1 MTNIGLLGA
10 GMIANIHAE
19 AIVETGSKI
28 ISVYD
33 TQKKRQ
39 EEFSQKWKCDCCD
52 LDELL
57 SRSDIEAV
65 VVATPNDRHAELA
78 MAAMRFGKDVL
89 LEKPMAM
96 STSQC
101 DEITQ
106 VQNETERVLQLG
118 FVCRFAPASIKVKRL
133 IDEGKLGT
141 IRHARATLLRQRG
154 IPGLGGWFT
163 TKERSGGGCLID
175 IGVHLIDL
183 LSHLT
188 SASEPTRVLGNCT
201 QTFSMSSYG
210 YDEMW
215 STPKPDGV
223 FDVEDG
229 TQATISFANEITNQI
244 DVSWATHLP
253 ESYIRDGI
261 TIEGDKG
268 AVWFD
273 IWGDHIAFGESV
285 DGKPLETKIEVE
297 VNEAWSDAFQ
307 GEHLAFSEGIV
318 NRAVSSEVCT
328 GAEGRKVQTI
338 IEAIY
343 KSNEMQREVCL
354 LDGRE

>member
-1 MTNIGLLGA
+1 
-10 GMIANIHAE
+10 
-19 AIVETGSKI
+19 
-28 ISVYD
+28 
-33 TQKKRQ
+33 
-39 EEFSQKWKCDCCD
+39 
-52 LDELL
+52 
-57 SRSDIEAV
+57 
-65 VVATPNDRHAELA
+65 
-78 MAAMRFGKDVL
+78 
-89 LEKPMAM
+89 
-96 STSQC
+96 
-101 DEITQ
+101 
-106 VQNETERVLQLG
+106 
-118 FVCRFAPASIKVKRL
+118 
-133 IDEGKLGT
+133 
-141 IRHARATLLRQRG
+141 
-154 IPGLGGWFT
+154 
-163 TKERSGGGCLID
+163 
-175 IGVHLIDL
+175 
-183 LSHLT
+183 
-188 SASEPTRVLGNCT
+188 
-201 QTFSMSSYG
+201 MSSYG
-210 YDEMW
+210 FDEMW

-354 LDGRE
+354 LDGRK

>member
-1 MTNIGLLGA
+1 MTKIGLLGA
-10 GMIANIHAE
+10 GMIADIHGE
-19 AIVETGSKI
+19 AITATGGEI
-28 ISVYD
+28 VAVYD
-33 TQKKRQ
+33 PRDHRRDA
-39 EEFSQKWKCDCCD
+39 FAQKWNCDSCIE
-52 LDELL
+52 LASLL

-65 VVATPNDRHAELA
+65 VVAAPNDQHASLA
-78 MAAMRFGKDVL
+78 IAAMKAGKDVL

-96 STSQC
+96 SLAQC
-101 DEITQ
+101 DEIMC
-106 VQNETERVLQLG
+106 VQSETKQLLQLG
-118 FVCRFAPASIKVKRL
+118 FVCRFSPVALKVKQM

-188 SASEPTRVLGNCT
+188 SASEPKRVLGMCS
-201 QTFSMSSYG
+201 QTFSIESYG

-215 STPKPDGV
+215 STPKPDGT

-229 TQATISFANEITNQI
+229 VVATTTFANGVTNQI

-253 ESYIRDGI
+253 QSFIRDGI

-273 IWGDHIAFGESV
+273 LWADSIAFGTSL
-285 DGKPLETKIEVE
+285 DGKPDESKVEVR
-297 VNEAWSDAFQ
+297 VNEAWDDAFQ
-307 GEHLAFSEGIV
+307 SEHRAFADGIV
-318 NRAVSSEVCT
+318 NRAVSVEAGTSDD
-328 GAEGRKVQTI
+328 GRKVQTI
-338 IEAIY
+338 VEAIY
-343 KSNEMQREVCL
+343 ESDAQNCEVQIS
-354 LDGRE
+354 RS

>member
-1 MTNIGLLGA
+1 MTKIGLLGA

-19 AIVETGSKI
+19 AIVATNSEVVA
-28 ISVYD
+28 VYD
-33 TQKKRQ
+33 PRDSRTT
-39 EEFSQKWKCDCCD
+39 EFSKKWDCVPCN
-52 LDELL
+52 EVGVLL
-57 SRSDIEAV
+57 ARNDIEAV
-65 VVATPNDRHAELA
+65 VVATPNDQHASLA
-78 MAAMRFGKDVL
+78 IAAMQAGKDVL

-96 STSQC
+96 SLQQC
-101 DEITQ
+101 DEIMQ
-106 VQNETERVLQLG
+106 VQKETGQVLQLG
-118 FVCRFAPASIKVKRL
+118 FVCRFAPAAIKVKRL
-133 IDEGKLGT
+133 VEEGKLGT

-154 IPGLGGWFT
+154 IPGIGGWFT

-188 SASEPTRVLGNCT
+188 LGKDPIRVLGNCS
-201 QTFSMSSYG
+201 QTFSISTYG

-215 STPKPDGV
+215 STPNKDGV

-229 TQATISFANEITNQI
+229 VQATTTFANGVTNQI

-253 ESYIRDGI
+253 ESCIRDGI

-273 IWGDHIAFGESV
+273 IWGDAIAFGESV
-285 DGKPLETKIEVE
+285 DGKPVETNIEVE
-297 VNEAWSDAFQ
+297 VNEAWEDAFE
-307 GEHLAFSEGIV
+307 GEHLAFSDAIV
-318 NRAVSSEVCT
+318 KRSVSSEAGT
-328 GAEGRKVQTI
+328 GADGRRVQTI

-343 KSNEMQREVCL
+343 ESDAEHCEVQIV
-354 LDGRE
+354 

>member
-1 MTNIGLLGA
+1 MTKIGLLGA

-19 AIVETGSKI
+19 AIIATGGEI
-28 ISVYD
+28 IAAFD
-33 TQKKRQ
+33 PLDHRRNA
-39 EEFSQKWKCDCCD
+39 FAQKWNCEPCGT
-52 LDELL
+52 LEQLL
-57 SRSDIEAV
+57 SRSDIDGV
-65 VVATPNDRHAELA
+65 VVATPNDQHAALA
-78 MAAMRFGKDVL
+78 IAAMRAGKDVL

-96 STSQC
+96 SLAQC
-101 DEITQ
+101 DEIIKVQIETTQ
-106 VQNETERVLQLG
+106 LLQLG
-118 FVCRFAPASIKVKRL
+118 FVCRFAPAALRVKQMV
-133 IDEGKLGT
+133 DEGKLGS

-183 LSHLT
+183 LSYLT
-188 SASEPTRVLGNCT
+188 SASEPERVLGKCS
-201 QTFSMSSYG
+201 QTFSMDNYG

-215 STPKPDGV
+215 STPNTDGT

-229 TQATISFANEITNQI
+229 VVATTVFENGITNQI

-261 TIEGDKG
+261 SIEGDKG

-273 IWGDHIAFGESV
+273 LWGDSIVFGTSV
-285 DGKPLETKIEVE
+285 DGKPNESKVEVR
-297 VNEAWSDAFQ
+297 VNEAWDDAFQ
-307 GEHLAFSEGIV
+307 SEHRAFAEGIG
-318 NRAVSSEVCT
+318 NRTVSLTAGTCDD
-328 GAEGRKVQTI
+328 GRKVQTI

-343 KSNEMQREVCL
+343 VSDSQEREVQIS
-354 LDGRE
+354 RS

>member
-10 GMIANIHAE
+10 GMIANVHAE
-19 AIVETGSKI
+19 AIAATNGELVAVFDPCKHRR
-28 ISVYD
+28 D
-33 TQKKRQ
+33 A
-39 EEFSQKWKCDCCD
+39 FAQKWDCDSCD
-52 LDELL
+52 KIEEIL
-57 SRSDIEAV
+57 SRPDIEAV
-65 VVATPNDRHAELA
+65 VIATPNDQHAELSI
-78 MAAMRFGKDVL
+78 AAMRAGKDVL

-96 STSQC
+96 SLAQC
-101 DEITQ
+101 DDIIN
-106 VQNETERVLQLG
+106 VQKETAQLLQLG
-118 FVCRFAPASIKVKRL
+118 FVCRFSPAAMKVKQM

-154 IPGLGGWFT
+154 IPGLGSWFT

-188 SASEPTRVLGNCT
+188 SATTPERVLGMCS
-201 QTFSMSSYG
+201 QTFSMENYG

-215 STPKPDGV
+215 STPKPDGT

-229 TQATISFANEITNQI
+229 VVAITMFANGITNQI

-253 ESYIRDGI
+253 ESFIRDGI

-273 IWGDHIAFGESV
+273 LWGDSVAFGSSV
-285 DGKPLETKIEVE
+285 DGRSNESTVEVN
-297 VNEAWSDAFQ
+297 VNEAWGDAFQ
-307 GEHLAFSEGIV
+307 LEHKAFAEGIV
-318 NRAVSSEVCT
+318 NRIVSST
-328 GAEGRKVQTI
+328 AGTSDDGRKVQTI
-338 IEAIY
+338 VEAIY
-343 KSNEMQREVCL
+343 KSDNEKVEIQINRP
-354 LDGRE
+354 

>member
-1 MTNIGLLGA
+1 MTKIGLIGA

-19 AIVETGSKI
+19 AIVATGGT
-28 ISVYD
+28 ISAVFD
-33 TQKKRQ
+33 PR
-39 EEFSQKWKCDCCD
+39 ENGRDAFAEKWNCNACR
-52 LDELL
+52 EIEALL
-57 SRSDIEAV
+57 TRADVEAV
-65 VVATPNDRHAELA
+65 VVATPNDQHAALA
-78 MAAMRFGKDVL
+78 IAAMQAGKDVL

-96 STSQC
+96 SLAEC
-101 DEITQ
+101 DEIIC
-106 VQNETERVLQLG
+106 VQQSTGKVLQLG
-118 FVCRFAPASIKVKRL
+118 FVCRFSPTAIVVKKM
-133 IDEGKLGT
+133 IDDGKLGK

-175 IGVHLIDL
+175 IGVHLIDV
-183 LSHLT
+183 LSHIT
-188 SASEPTRVLGNCT
+188 SASKPVRVFGNCS

-215 STPKPDGV
+215 STPQTDGV

-229 TQATISFANEITNQI
+229 VVASTTFENGISNQI

-273 IWGDHIAFGESV
+273 LWSDSIAFGESI
-285 DGKPLETKIEVE
+285 DGKPVESIVAVE
-297 VNEAWSDAFQ
+297 VTEAWDDAFES
-307 GEHLAFSEGIV
+307 EHKAFAASIA
-318 NRAVSSEVCT
+318 NRKVSN
-328 GAEGRKVQTI
+328 GAGTCEDGRKVQTI
-338 IEAIY
+338 VEAIY
-343 KSNEMQREVCL
+343 ASDAEQCEIQIP
-354 LDGRE
+354 